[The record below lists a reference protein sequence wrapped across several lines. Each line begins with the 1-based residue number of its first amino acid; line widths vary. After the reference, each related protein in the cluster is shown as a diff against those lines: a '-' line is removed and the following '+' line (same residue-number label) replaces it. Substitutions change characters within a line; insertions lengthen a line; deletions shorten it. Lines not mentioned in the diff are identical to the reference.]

1 MSSWEPAVI
10 LVVRF
15 SRVAVDLSDTA
26 ENEHVALFED
36 VASVILSVF
45 IAHKINLQRF
55 AFYPLVHKNHWCVI
69 DISW

>member
-1 MSSWEPAVI
+1 M
-10 LVVRF
+10 VVRF
-15 SRVAVDLSDTA
+15 TRVAVDLSDTA

-45 IAHKINLQRF
+45 IPHFLNNISTQNKLANIH

-69 DISW
+69 DIS